1 MTTDADSRSLRD
13 HVREAWLTSLALDAG
28 FDRLWVEAAT
38 AWAVAAVGASPELVV
53 DVGCGAGGA
62 AIAFAGQLRGTA
74 AHHAGDGEA
83 TEGDTLS
90 ARAPGV
96 VVALDPDP
104 RLLAVARR
112 RLTEAGVADR
122 VQLAAAAIGG
132 LPVPPGTAD
141 VVWASGVVHHVPD
154 QQAAVDELAG
164 LLRPG
169 GVLALVEG
177 GLPLRLLPHDIG
189 IGRPG
194 LEARL
199 DEARARWFTDLRAEL
214 GGPAMPY
221 GWRESLV
228 RAGLVDV
235 HVRSFLAE
243 SSPSLD
249 AVGRQV
255 AIMHL
260 ESARRELGN
269 RLSADDRATV
279 ASLLDPEDPAW
290 IGRRDD
296 LIVTAVRTVQIGT
309 APPAGESP
317 TASAPLAVAR

>member
-1 MTTDADSRSLRD
+1 MTTDAGPPSLSARVRD
-13 HVREAWLTSLALDAG
+13 AWLTSLALAAE
-28 FDRLWVEAAT
+28 FDRSWVEAAA
-38 AWAVAAVGASPELVV
+38 AWAVAAAGASPRLVV

-62 AIAFAGQLRGTA
+62 AIAFAGHLRGA
-74 AHHAGDGEA
+74 PGQGDG
-83 TEGDTLS
+83 GD
-90 ARAPGV
+90 RAPGV

-104 RLLAVARR
+104 RLVAVARR
-112 RLTEAGVADR
+112 RVGDAGAADQ
-122 VQLAAAAIGG
+122 VHLAAAAIGG

-141 VVWASGVVHHVPD
+141 IVWASGVVHHVAD

-177 GLPLRLLPHDIG
+177 GLPLRCLPHDVG

-221 GWRESLV
+221 GWPASLA
-228 RAGLVDV
+228 RAGLVGV
-235 HVRSFLAE
+235 RVRSYVAR
-243 SSPSLD
+243 STPPLD
-249 AVGRQV
+249 AVGRQAAV
-255 AIMHL
+255 QHL
-260 ESARRELGN
+260 QAARDELGD
-269 RLSADDRATV
+269 RLGPDDRATV
-279 ASLLDPEDPAW
+279 GRLLDPGDPAW

-296 LIVTAVRTVQIGT
+296 LVVTAVRTVQLAT
-309 APPAGESP
+309 APPPA
-317 TASAPLAVAR
+317 